1 MLLGDLHH
9 QPDDAIFSHAESFVF
24 FFFFYLLFWG
34 FDPLG
39 ASGERVHESE
49 DFETLTVWKFTLLS
63 WSLAEDRI
71 LAGGVSFVAQG

>member
-1 MLLGDLHH
+1 MMPSFRMLNPL
-9 QPDDAIFSHAESFVF
+9 S